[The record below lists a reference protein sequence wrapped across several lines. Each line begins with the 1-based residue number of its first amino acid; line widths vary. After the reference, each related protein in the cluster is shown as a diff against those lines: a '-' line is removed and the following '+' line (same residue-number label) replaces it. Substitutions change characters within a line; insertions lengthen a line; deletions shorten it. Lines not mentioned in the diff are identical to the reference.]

1 MFDIIS
7 EIILKIEK
15 VDIFIVNIHGWFT
28 FMYHDSMFENVHFTY
43 HINWIVKKWKIKKRN
58 YK

>member
-15 VDIFIVNIHGWFT
+15 VDIFIVNIHRWFT

-43 HINWIVKKWKIKKRN
+43 HIN
-58 YK
+58 